1 MVIFMATAAFGA
13 DANLKVANID
23 QNPLVPEAIPPAVT
37 PQVTEKYE
45 YYDIMGQTETDLRRQ
60 MSQNGIKWDDGKT
73 YDALTTWNVKWN
85 YGYDS
90 AATGCVAQSFNAT
103 VDITFRYPRW
113 IRGND
118 LVEPLATKW
127 DTYMSNLILHEN
139 GHRDM
144 AVQQTADFVR
154 AVSELAAQSCAELDR
169 QIESLGRDSMAK
181 LNSDERDYDATTIH
195 GTTQGAVFP

>member
-1 MVIFMATAAFGA
+1 
-13 DANLKVANID
+13 
-23 QNPLVPEAIPPAVT
+23 
-37 PQVTEKYE
+37 
-45 YYDIMGQTETDLRRQ
+45 

-90 AATGCVAQSFNAT
+90 SATGCVAQAFNAT

-118 LVEPLATKW
+118 AVEPLATKW
-127 DTYMSNLILHEN
+127 DTYMNNLILHEN

-154 AVSELAAQSCAELDR
+154 AVTELVGSELCRTGPA
-169 QIESLGRDSMAK
+169 
-181 LNSDERDYDATTIH
+181 N
-195 GTTQGAVFP
+195 